1 MTVLILLPCSV
12 VLFLRLKLLSF
23 WRNISVKT
31 LGAMFLFTLN
41 ISYARVYKLRCCIVT
56 DLSFSES
63 SEKLDEKS
71 LYTKLCALLCNP
83 LMRLINVLL
92 WFIQTKVQSP
102 NWDIKKA
109 FIKSRFC
116 VWGIYGKILASAWI
130 FLLALTNRLITCSL
144 KFNFLSIV
152 TPRIFWEFEFSSMQ
166 AGSENF
172 VFMSRLNSKWH
183 FSWLAFRPF
192 SWYHLKSLTDAF
204 YNFVFR
210 SCWLFATL

>member
-1 MTVLILLPCSV
+1 MYVHVTYRNPMFSTYVLHKRHGQFFGAHSQIFFLNSVGDTILFNSVGKMSHISGFKLVVVSQSEMTVLILLPCSV

-31 LGAMFLFTLN
+31 LGVMFLFTLN

-83 LMRLINVLL
+83 LMWLINVLL

-102 NWDIKKA
+102 N
-109 FIKSRFC
+109 
-116 VWGIYGKILASAWI
+116 
-130 FLLALTNRLITCSL
+130 
-144 KFNFLSIV
+144 
-152 TPRIFWEFEFSSMQ
+152 
-166 AGSENF
+166 
-172 VFMSRLNSKWH
+172 
-183 FSWLAFRPF
+183 
-192 SWYHLKSLTDAF
+192 
-204 YNFVFR
+204 
-210 SCWLFATL
+210 

>member
-83 LMRLINVLL
+83 LMWLINVLL

-152 TPRIFWEFEFSSMQ
+152 TPRIFWEFEFYSMQ

-172 VFMSRLNSKWH
+172 NIYVKTR
-183 FSWLAFRPF
+183 
-192 SWYHLKSLTDAF
+192 
-204 YNFVFR
+204 
-210 SCWLFATL
+210 